1 VPQAAPVT
9 SSPANSFDPIVTVPV
24 LIASF
29 E

>member
-9 SSPANSFDPIVTVPV
+9 STPANSFDSFVTVPV
-24 LIASF
+24 LIAPF